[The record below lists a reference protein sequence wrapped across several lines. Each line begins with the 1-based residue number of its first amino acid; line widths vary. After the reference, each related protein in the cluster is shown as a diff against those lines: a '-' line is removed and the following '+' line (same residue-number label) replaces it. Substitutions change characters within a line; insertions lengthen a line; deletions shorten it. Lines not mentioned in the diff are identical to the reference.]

1 MSSMV
6 TLGVQVAER
15 PETDI
20 QGRAGSDQVCVRAL
34 AKSNSIHMGDRV
46 AAVVTFWL
54 ITGTFIK

>member
-1 MSSMV
+1 MV

-34 AKSNSIHMGDRV
+34 AKSNSIHMFKIAYMRLDH
-46 AAVVTFWL
+46 
-54 ITGTFIK
+54 I

>member
-1 MSSMV
+1 MV

-46 AAVVTFWL
+46 AAVVTYWL